1 MAKRNEVRYGKND
14 LVDNDLSPQEAKL
27 KVTIYLDGD
36 LLLEVRRQAKRAGKK
51 YQTLI
56 NESLRDVFLAQRAR
70 IDPQEFQRLMERVAI
85 LEKAVASEQD

>member
-14 LVDNDLSPQEAKL
+14 LLDNDLVPQEAKL

-36 LLLEVRRQAKRAGKK
+36 LLLEVRRQAKRTGKK

-56 NESLRDVFLAQRAR
+56 NESLRDLFLAKETRV
-70 IDPQEFQRLMERVAI
+70 DPVEFQRLMERVAI
-85 LEKAVASEQD
+85 LEKAVAAEKD

>member
-1 MAKRNEVRYGKND
+1 LAKRNEVRYGKND

>member
-56 NESLRDVFLAQRAR
+56 NESLRDVFLAQRPR